1 MIQSFKG
8 ALHEVL
14 FNSPVKAKEIA
25 YLTGKDYNRL
35 ANAANDS
42 QQENLPGKD
51 IVPVTIA
58 SRNDALIEF
67 ISSAVG
73 GVFIRLPKMDLG
85 GLQGEV
91 SKEIL
96 DMVTFL
102 GKLSNEFVEAMQDC
116 TIDKDE
122 AGRMEKILMQIVQHS
137 IALSELI
144 ARQVGR

>member
-35 ANAANDS
+35 ANSANDS
-42 QQENLPGKD
+42 QQENLSGKD

-58 SRNDALIEF
+58 SRNDALVEF

-73 GVFIRLPKMDLG
+73 GVFIRLPRFDVNG
-85 GLQGEV
+85 IQGEV

-96 DMVTFL
+96 DMVTYL
-102 GKLSNEFVEAMQDC
+102 GKLSNEFVEAMKDC
-116 TIDKDE
+116 VIDKDE

>member
-14 FNSPVKAKEIA
+14 FGSSVKAKEIA
-25 YLTGKDYNRL
+25 YLIGKDYNRL
-35 ANAANDS
+35 ANAANES

-51 IVPVTIA
+51 IIPLTNA
-58 SRNDALIEF
+58 SHNDALIEF

-73 GVFIRLPKMDLG
+73 GVFIRLPKMDHA

-91 SKEIL
+91 GKEIL

-102 GKLSNEFVEAMQDC
+102 GRLSNEFIEAMQDC
-116 TIDKDE
+116 SIDKDE

-137 IALSELI
+137 VALSELI
-144 ARQVGR
+144 SKQVGR